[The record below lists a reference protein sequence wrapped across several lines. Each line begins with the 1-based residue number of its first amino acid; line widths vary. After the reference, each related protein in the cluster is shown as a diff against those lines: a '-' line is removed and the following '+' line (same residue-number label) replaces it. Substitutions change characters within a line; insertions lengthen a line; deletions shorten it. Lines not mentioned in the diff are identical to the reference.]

1 MSKTNVEALN
11 ALCEK
16 LGKTSNADT
25 NLEAL
30 KNIYNALS
38 GKTSNADLIATAID
52 DITTVAK
59 KPVEVAWVQ
68 GTVSENVRRVNI
80 PSGVTSIGVNAFLN
94 YSSLESITIPD
105 SVTSIGDS
113 AFAFCSMLESIKIPN
128 GVTIIESEVFL
139 NCARLASITI
149 PDSVTSIGD
158 SAFQECMILAS
169 ITIPDSV
176 TSIGVNAFQECT
188 RLANIYY
195 KGTEEQWNAITKKAN
210 WNLNMGS
217 NVEGGTV
224 ITYNYTG

>member
-16 LGKTSNADT
+16 LGKTSTANT
-25 NLEAL
+25 TVEAL

-38 GKTSNADLIATAID
+38 GETSNADLIATAID
-52 DITTVAK
+52 DIITVAK
-59 KPVEVAWVQ
+59 KPVDVIWSQ
-68 GTVSENVRRVNI
+68 DTVSENVRRVNI
-80 PSGVTSIGVNAFLN
+80 PSGVTSIGSQAFLN
-94 YSSLESITIPD
+94 CPSLESITIPN
-105 SVTSIGDS
+105 SVTTIGYS

-139 NCARLASITI
+139 NCSMLASITI
-149 PDSVTSIGD
+149 PDSVTSIGN
-158 SAFQECMILAS
+158 S
-169 ITIPDSV
+169 
-176 TSIGVNAFQECT
+176 AFQECT

-195 KGTEEQWNAITKKAN
+195 KGTEEQWNAINKRSD
-210 WNLNMGS
+210 WNKNMGS